1 MQTAEF
7 TGFLA
12 GGQLSEVYAN
22 MDVFLFPSETDT
34 FGNVIQEANC
44 SGVPAIVTNQG
55 GPKFI
60 VQHGKT
66 GFIAETKEDFVNFSI
81 ELLENSEKLEQMKK
95 ASREFVIA
103 HSWDAVFETV
113 YEAYSKTIEVAKKEE
128 LLKLSR
134 KR

>member
-1 MQTAEF
+1 
-7 TGFLA
+7 
-12 GGQLSEVYAN
+12 

-66 GFIAETKEDFVNFSI
+66 GFIADEGEDFVKFSI

-103 HSWDAVFETV
+103 HSWDTVFEKI
-113 YEAYSKTIEVAKKEE
+113 YEAYSKTIEVAKEEE
-128 LLKLSR
+128 LIKKAKG
-134 KR
+134 KRQK